1 MSGLETGDI
10 LVGNPEGAA
19 PTFLLVENSTG
30 DASATATHLATEGSA
45 SSEYV
50 PDMKRQGTTTSIRRS
65 AMGIRDDA
73 NGNSY
78 VKWDGAPLAANLVA
92 GSGAGEIYYSYLENI
107 IRGLT
112 PEKST
117 ELLLELAKVLAES
130 SVAATRIISDAYMGE
145 NEVSYESGRFDL
157 AEEIYRLILSVK

>member
-10 LVGNPEGAA
+10 LVGNPEGAT
-19 PTFLLVENSTG
+19 PTFLLVKNNT
-30 DASATATHLATEGSA
+30 DDFAAATRLATKGSVL
-45 SSEYV
+45 SGYV
-50 PDMKRQGTTTSIRRS
+50 PDMKRRGEETNIRRYAS
-65 AMGIRDDA
+65 GIWGDV
-73 NGNSY
+73 NGNGY
-78 VKWDGAPLAANLVA
+78 AKWDGAPVVANLVA
-92 GSGAGEIYYSYLENI
+92 GSGAGEIYYGDLENI

-117 ELLLELAKVLAES
+117 ELLLEITKILTES